1 MSLAEKELAGLKA
14 AGVDAQIFQIPETL
28 PQEVLDK
35 MHAPAKPADIPVI
48 TAADLTEFDG
58 FLFGFSTRFGTYPAQ
73 FKEFWDSTGGLWA
86 SGALHGKYFG
96 IFVST
101 GSPNGGQ
108 EVAIRNSLSNFV
120 HHGLIYVPL
129 GYKNVFGELGNLEE
143 VHGGSPWGAGALAGG
158 DGSRQFSDLEL
169 EVGFTQGKTFA
180 ETVIK
185 AHGGAKDDTPKTGA
199 IDDTTA
205 VATEGAAAT
214 ATKDTTATAPA
225 TEDATA
231 PVTRDVPATATAT
244 EDAPAT
250 AIATEDA
257 TAPVTGDVPATAT
270 ATEDV
275 TAPATRDVPATA
287 IATENATATE
297 DATTTAT
304 ATEDAT
310 ATATATT
317 TDSSAPLAEKEVVP
331 ATDSSAPPA
340 EKEVAPATDSS
351 APPAE
356 KEAGPAVAP
365 AAETKATDPRA
376 AQQKVD
382 TSPKKEGSKKFCGIC
397 TIM

>member
-1 MSLAEKELAGLKA
+1 
-14 AGVDAQIFQIPETL
+14 
-28 PQEVLDK
+28 

-48 TAADLTEFDG
+48 NAADLTEFDG

-214 ATKDTTATAPA
+214 ATKDTTATA
-225 TEDATA
+225 
-231 PVTRDVPATATAT
+231 TAT
-244 EDAPAT
+244 ED
-250 AIATEDA
+250 
-257 TAPVTGDVPATAT
+257 
-270 ATEDV
+270 
-275 TAPATRDVPATA
+275 
-287 IATENATATE
+287 
-297 DATTTAT
+297 
-304 ATEDAT
+304 

-331 ATDSSAPPA
+331 ATGSSASPA

-356 KEAGPAVAP
+356 KEAGSAVAP
-365 AAETKATDPRA
+365 VAETKATDPRA
-376 AQQKVD
+376 VQQKVD

>member
-1 MSLAEKELAGLKA
+1 
-14 AGVDAQIFQIPETL
+14 
-28 PQEVLDK
+28 
-35 MHAPAKPADIPVI
+35 MHAPGKPADIPVI

-205 VATEGAAAT
+205 VATEGAT

-244 EDAPAT
+244 EDA
-250 AIATEDA
+250 
-257 TAPVTGDVPATAT
+257 
-270 ATEDV
+270 
-275 TAPATRDVPATA
+275 
-287 IATENATATE
+287 
-297 DATTTAT
+297 
-304 ATEDAT
+304 
-310 ATATATT
+310 TATATT

-331 ATDSSAPPA
+331 ATGSSASPA

-351 APPAE
+351 ASPAE

-365 AAETKATDPRA
+365 VAETKATDPRA
-376 AQQKVD
+376 VQQKVD

>member
-1 MSLAEKELAGLKA
+1 
-14 AGVDAQIFQIPETL
+14 
-28 PQEVLDK
+28 
-35 MHAPAKPADIPVI
+35 MHAPAKPTDIPVI
-48 TAADLTEFDG
+48 TAADLAEFDG

-129 GYKNVFGELGNLEE
+129 GYKNVFGKLGNLEE

-225 TEDATA
+225 TA
-231 PVTRDVPATATAT
+231 PVTRDVPATA
-244 EDAPAT
+244 
-250 AIATEDA
+250 I
-257 TAPVTGDVPATAT
+257 
-270 ATEDV
+270 
-275 TAPATRDVPATA
+275 
-287 IATENATATE
+287 
-297 DATTTAT
+297 

-317 TDSSAPLAEKEVVP
+317 PDSSAPLAEKEVVP
-331 ATDSSAPPA
+331 ATDSSASPA
-340 EKEVAPATDSS
+340 EKEVVPATDSS

-356 KEAGPAVAP
+356 KEAGPTVAP
-365 AAETKATDPRA
+365 AAEKKAADSRA

-382 TSPKKEGSKKFCGIC
+382 TTPKKEESKKFCGIC